1 MSIYAP
7 PSNIQS
13 VFNPSNYGGLG
24 VDGQI
29 TTDYLDANYVQFPVV
44 QGNMTLVGTSIL
56 GDVTQQGDLTTTGDI
71 TGETIEGTS
80 FLVGT
85 TNLLTEIGT
94 KQDTI
99 QDGDLTIA
107 KTDGLQTALE
117 NKYDNTGGLISGG
130 VQITGQLAPNGN
142 IFTDERLVIQSGN
155 TMEIQDETEVKISS
169 GVVDIV
175 VDGSD
180 ESINLNGYTF
190 LNGSLELAEDE
201 SIFLN
206 EVGGGNSKVL
216 NYFNYNKLTDD
227 VEGKQNTIDDGDLT
241 IAKTDGLQTALDNK
255 YDDTGGTIDGDVTI
269 SGDLVIGTT
278 NVITEI
284 GTKQDTINDGDLTI
298 AKTDGLQTALNNKYD
313 DTGGTIGGDVTINGD
328 LVVGTTNII
337 TEIGTKQDT
346 IQDNGLTIAKTDGL
360 QTALDNKYDDTG
372 GTIDGDVDIS
382 GILMVEDV
390 NVKDTLTSV
399 RTQVDALI
407 NFTGGG
413 VNFRAYNLSNA
424 TQSSGQNLNYDDI
437 DYDTEDSY
445 DTSDNIYTIVI
456 GGTYVF
462 SFGWSS
468 ITDSTAVINLIRN
481 RGGVETILQQSTNG
495 ENTTNLNAF
504 FLTTIAE
511 CETDDEIYAYLD
523 SGTCRLVPY
532 STAAPDTLTSFSGSR
547 ISN

>member
-313 DTGGTIGGDVTINGD
+313 NTGGTIGGNVTINGD
-328 LVVGTTNII
+328 LVVGTTNVI

-346 IQDNGLTIAKTDGL
+346 INDGDLTIAKTDGL
-360 QTALDNKYDDTG
+360 QTALENKYDDTG
-372 GTIDGDVDIS
+372 GTIGGNVSITGDLVVGTTNVITEIGTKQDTINDGD
-382 GILMVEDV
+382 
-390 NVKDTLTSV
+390 LTIAK
-399 RTQVDALI
+399 TDGLQTALE
-407 NFTGGG
+407 NKYDDTGG
-413 VNFRAYNLSNA
+413 
-424 TQSSGQNLNYDDI
+424 T
-437 DYDTEDSY
+437 
-445 DTSDNIYTIVI
+445 I
-456 GGTYVF
+456 GGNV
-462 SFGWSS
+462 S
-468 ITDSTAVINLIRN
+468 ITGDLVV
-481 RGGVETILQQSTNG
+481 G
-495 ENTTNLNAF
+495 TTNVITEIGTKQDTINDGDL
-504 FLTTIAE
+504 TIAK
-511 CETDDEIYAYLD
+511 TDGLQ
-523 SGTCRLVPY
+523 
-532 STAAPDTLTSFSGSR
+532 TA
-547 ISN
+547 